1 VIVNGSLKT
10 IGGTG
15 SEEYALTYWAG
26 VPALSDSA
34 TTNWLLTREPGVYLY
49 GALIEASPYLAD
61 DSRVMVWA
69 AQFKTIMEGMAAE
82 DDSARYGNAP
92 QMRQVSFN
100 AP

>member
-1 VIVNGSLKT
+1 VIVNGVLKT
-10 IGGTG
+10 IGGSG
-15 SEEYALTYWAG
+15 SEDYALTYWTA

-34 TTNWLLTREPGVYLY
+34 TTNWLLTREPGLYLY
-49 GALIEASPYLAD
+49 GALIEASPYLMD
-61 DSRVMVWA
+61 DARALIWS
-69 AQFKTIMEGMAAE
+69 AQFKSILDGMAVE